1 MSVKKIKE
9 FNQQEFLDDLKRV
22 RDILVQ
28 PDWTQAYFKVAK
40 RDVRKMAETCEI
52 KYYMTDEIFVI
63 KRDVM
68 VIR

>member
-9 FNQQEFLDDLKRV
+9 WNSQEFLDDLKRV

-28 PDWTQAYFKVAK
+28 PDITQAYFRITK
-40 RDVRKMAETCEI
+40 RDLKRMAETCEI
-52 KYYMTDEIFVI
+52 NYYMTDKIFVV

-68 VIR
+68 VVR